1 MGREDMAALHVIEVP
16 QGSTGTVLVLT
27 FKSGGSALNL
37 SAATGAK
44 RYCAKTLGN
53 AAVAT
58 DVAAAWTTNGTDGK
72 VSVTMTAALVTIV
85 RDLLVHVEIVGF
97 NGGNVISR
105 CFILRV
111 VANARGV

>member
-1 MGREDMAALHVIEVP
+1 MGREDMAAMMIVEVP
-16 QGSTGTVLVLT
+16 QGSTGTVVVLT
-27 FKSGGSALNL
+27 FKHGGSALNL
-37 SAATGAK
+37 STASGR
-44 RYCAKTLGN
+44 RYCAKTVGG

-85 RDLLVHVEIVGF
+85 RDLLVHCEIVGF

-105 CFILRV
+105 NFILRV
-111 VANARGV
+111 VPNARGI